1 MTELLTPFFGADSLL
16 VGTIVPFLFVLTVV
30 VFVHEMGH
38 YLVGR
43 WCGIGVTA
51 FSIGFGPELFGF
63 NDRHGTR
70 WKLCAIP
77 LGGYV
82 KFVGDINATS
92 TPDQDKMGKLTA
104 AERKVAFHT
113 QPVWK
118 RAATVFAGPLFNF
131 LLTIAV
137 FAVFFATYGRPV
149 SEPVV
154 AAVHVGSPAANAGFM
169 PGDRFVTV
177 DGSRVETFGDVQR
190 YVSGRTGDPLVFV
203 LLRDGKEIELVAA
216 PAPVERKDALGNTI
230 KVGVIGVEGGFPSGD
245 RFVKVDGKKVE
256 TFADVEKYVASRI
269 GDPLVFVLL
278 RDGQEVE
285 LVATPRPVERKDAL
299 GNTITIGVI
308 GVENNKELGQP
319 RIIAYSVPGAVVEAV
334 RETGHIL
341 VRTGT
346 FLKRFAVGRED
357 KCQLGGPV
365 KIADMAGKAAKLG
378 FEWLVQ
384 LVAMLSV
391 GIGFLN
397 LLPIPPLDGGHLVF
411 YAVEA
416 AIGRPVSERAMEVVY
431 RAGFLLV
438 LAFMGFVFWNDLFGC

>member
-1 MTELLTPFFGADSLL
+1 MTDFLGTAFGSDSLL
-16 VGTIVPFLFVLTVV
+16 IGTIVPFLFVLTVV

-51 FSIGFGPELFGF
+51 FSIGFGPELVGF

-82 KFVGDINATS
+82 KFVGDMNATS
-92 TPDQDKMGKLTA
+92 SPDSA
-104 AERKVAFHT
+104 ATDRLSPGERRVAFHT
-113 QPVWK
+113 QAVWK

-137 FAVFFATYGRPV
+137 FAVFFAAYGRIV
-149 SEPVV
+149 TEPMV
-154 AAVHVGSPAANAGFM
+154 AEVRPGSPAAEAGFM
-169 PGDRFVTV
+169 PGDRFLRV
-177 DGSRVETFGDVQR
+177 DGNRVESFSDVQR
-190 YVSGRTGDPLVFV
+190 YVSGRAGDPLVFV
-203 LLRDGKEIELVAA
+203 MQRDGREVELKATPRVT
-216 PAPVERKDALGNTI
+216 EQKDALGNTV
-230 KVGVIGVEGGFPSGD
+230 KLGVIGVVNS
-245 RFVKVDGKKVE
+245 
-256 TFADVEKYVASRI
+256 A
-269 GDPLVFVLL
+269 
-278 RDGQEVE
+278 EV
-285 LVATPRPVERKDAL
+285 
-299 GNTITIGVI
+299 
-308 GVENNKELGQP
+308 GQP
-319 RIIAYSVPGAVVEAV
+319 KVIRYSIPGALVEAV
-334 RETGHIL
+334 SETGHNL
-341 VRTGT
+341 VRTWT
-346 FLKRFAVGRED
+346 FLQRFAVGRED

-384 LVAMLSV
+384 LVAALSL

-411 YAVEA
+411 YGVEA
-416 AIGRPVSERAMEVVY
+416 LIGRPVSERAMEVVY
-431 RAGFLLV
+431 RVGFLMV